1 MGQRAAPYVTAC
13 YSPSDIDRVTFPG
26 LLSDTF
32 MSGANVMHSAFDRVS
47 NGTWLLLPRTV
58 ARLAV
63 TALALA
69 ICANTLSAGQP
80 KQKKR
85 DNRHEIEQLEEAW
98 RIAALKSDT
107 NAMSALLAD
116 DYIAITAS
124 GTLQTKEEAL
134 ASLRAGRVHFTALDV
149 SDRKLRFYGK
159 TALVTSKANVKA
171 LNGSGDMTGSFRYTR
186 VYVLNPQ
193 GQWKIVSFEAS
204 RIRGPAQ
211 NQ

>member
-1 MGQRAAPYVTAC
+1 
-13 YSPSDIDRVTFPG
+13 
-26 LLSDTF
+26 
-32 MSGANVMHSAFDRVS
+32 MSGATVKLSAFDRVPM
-47 NGTWLLLPRTV
+47 GRRLLLTRTV
-58 ARLAV
+58 ARLAATV
-63 TALALA
+63 LVLAVCTNILY
-69 ICANTLSAGQP
+69 AGQQKP
-80 KQKKR
+80 KKR

-98 RIAALKSDT
+98 RNAALKSDT

-171 LNGSGDMTGSFRYTR
+171 LNGSSDTTGSFRYTR